1 MASCVL
7 VALLVLSA
15 EPWEVGPDRC
25 YKESD
30 FLGGFMG
37 LYWPDP
43 VVSRENAPARVKRML
58 DWKISGQDRAADEI
72 AGIFARHAT
81 DPDASEGAPPVLHLH
96 GPSNHGK
103 TASMMAIA
111 AALCKAAPRVN
122 GHRKPC
128 SYLCRVGGRAG
139 DADAGR
145 VEAEVAAHLHQYP
158 RGSILFDDVNEA
170 RGKQR
175 MLALI
180 ERMVTRQPV
189 YAAGGTPVS
198 TEKAQI
204 IFTSDY
210 GFTDSPED
218 NTASDVLSH
227 KREVKADE
235 EAKFG
240 SHRVAS
246 RTHVVR
252 FRHFQGD
259 VGAFFA
265 LFEHQLK
272 NRVACPYS
280 TRIAA
285 SSRQDLYRAI
295 EDWVGLLG
303 PSATPNDLVSDGFF
317 ARLGTFVKRNSVD
330 VVELSYP
337 QTAVNGLAGVTFSA
351 KERKDGEL

>member
-246 RTHVVR
+246 RTRRRRSLLRPLRAPAEAPGRVPVLHPHRGQLQARPSPSHQKLGGSAGAVGHAER
-252 FRHFQGD
+252 PGNLRAAGHFRQ
-259 VGAFFA
+259 AKT
-265 LFEHQLK
+265 LCC
-272 NRVACPYS
+272 R
-280 TRIAA
+280 TR
-285 SSRQDLYRAI
+285 RPR
-295 EDWVGLLG
+295 
-303 PSATPNDLVSDGFF
+303 
-317 ARLGTFVKRNSVD
+317 
-330 VVELSYP
+330 
-337 QTAVNGLAGVTFSA
+337 
-351 KERKDGEL
+351 